1 VRLPGPAVSTPTL
14 AGFLAARL
22 DEDEGAA
29 RSAGAGTWSAA
40 GGDLYDGT
48 DPHTRNAIG
57 ETWEWERDYGE
68 WPAAAAHIAR
78 HDPARVLREIE
89 AKRAILAA
97 YVAAKAAAPSA
108 DHRKPMSYWY
118 ELEEGIKVGIADG
131 LEIAVKHDAA
141 VWSDHP
147 DYRAEWKP

>member
-1 VRLPGPAVSTPTL
+1 VSTPTL
-14 AGFLAARL
+14 AEFLAARL

-68 WPAAAAHIAR
+68 GLAAVAHIAR
-78 HDPARVLREIE
+78 HDPSRVLREIE
-89 AKRAILAA
+89 AKRAILNGRWGG
-97 YVAAKAAAPSA
+97 P
-108 DHRKPMSYWY
+108 DHEDMWEHHVR
-118 ELEEGIKVGIADG
+118 LLATI
-131 LEIAVKHDAA
+131 
-141 VWSDHP
+141 WSDHP
-147 DYRAEWKP
+147 EYRAEWKP